1 MPAKQSQIMSFF
13 QSKKRKTS
21 NSFDGNSLP
30 VDMSSTI
37 SNETQEEMELHEEI
51 PSFEPPK
58 ISAPVSPTTTPSRTI
73 SSTTVLSAPSSP
85 TTTLSRLTLS
95 TSPSSIPT
103 SPTIASSIPT
113 SPTIASSAP
122 TSPIIV
128 SSIRK
133 LKCQL
138 ACCTSEYPFVP
149 EDQSDLE
156 LSGQKRTCQLGWFM
170 KFEWLSYCKVRNNK
184 NKIINLIILLND
196 FNLSHFVFF

>member
-13 QSKKRKTS
+13 QSKTRKTS

-30 VDMSSTI
+30 VDISSTI

-58 ISAPVSPTTTPSRTI
+58 ISAPVSPTTSPSGTI
-73 SSTTVLSAPSSP
+73 SSTTVLFAPSSP
-85 TTTLSRLTLS
+85 TTTLS
-95 TSPSSIPT
+95 TSPSST
-103 SPTIASSIPT
+103 
-113 SPTIASSAP
+113 P

-156 LSGQKRTCQLGWFM
+156 SSGQKRTCHLGWFM
-170 KFEWLSYCKVRNNK
+170 KFEWLSYCKARNNK
-184 NKIINLIILLND
+184 NTIINLIILLND

>member
-13 QSKKRKTS
+13 QSKTRKTS

-30 VDMSSTI
+30 VDISSTI

-58 ISAPVSPTTTPSRTI
+58 ISAPVSPTTSPSGTI
-73 SSTTVLSAPSSP
+73 SSTTVLFAPSSP
-85 TTTLSRLTLS
+85 TTTLS

-113 SPTIASSAP
+113 SPTIASSTP

-156 LSGQKRTCQLGWFM
+156 SSGQKRTCHLGWFM
-170 KFEWLSYCKVRNNK
+170 KFEWLSYCKARNNK
-184 NKIINLIILLND
+184 NTIINLIILLND